1 MSEPAKVHTLISGGV
16 ATITMADEDN
26 RNALGGEFVNQLFDA
41 LEAALADDA
50 VRVIKL
56 TNSGK
61 VFCAGADLKEASA
74 GGRTA
79 TTSRGLAELLSTI
92 IDSPKPVIGQIAGH
106 AVGGGVGLAAALDIA
121 IAADDTKFG
130 FSEVRL
136 GVAPAIISVVC
147 LPKMTRGRAMET
159 FLRGNRFDAAE
170 AADLG
175 LIAGAAPRG
184 ELETAVDAVISDVL
198 AGGPAALHAAK
209 QLVNQVPGMNR
220 GEAFSWTSKLS
231 SELFNGE
238 EAAAGMSAFLSKT
251 PAPWIPQTTTD
262 D

>member
-1 MSEPAKVHTLISGGV
+1 MSEAPKVRTETSSGIT
-16 ATITMADEDN
+16 TITLDDEAN
-26 RNALGGEFVNQLFDA
+26 RNALGGEFVNQLFAA
-41 LEAALADDA
+41 LEGALSDDS
-50 VRVIKL
+50 VRVIKI
-56 TNSGK
+56 TNTGR

-92 IDSPKPVIGQIAGH
+92 IDSPKPIIGQIAGH
-106 AVGGGVGLAAALDIA
+106 AVGGGIGLAAALDIA
-121 IAADDTKFG
+121 IAADDAKFG

-147 LPKMTRGRAMET
+147 LPKMTRGKAMET
-159 FLRGNRFDAAE
+159 FLRGNRFPAGEAAE
-170 AADLG
+170 LG
-175 LIAGAAPRG
+175 LIAGAAPRDD
-184 ELETAVDAVISDVL
+184 LEAAVDAIIDDVL

-209 QLVNQVPGMNR
+209 QLVNRVPAMER
-220 GEAFSWTSKLS
+220 DAAFEWTSKLS

-238 EAAAGMSAFLSKT
+238 EAAAGMAAFLSKN
-251 PAPWIPQTTTD
+251 PAPWIPVTD